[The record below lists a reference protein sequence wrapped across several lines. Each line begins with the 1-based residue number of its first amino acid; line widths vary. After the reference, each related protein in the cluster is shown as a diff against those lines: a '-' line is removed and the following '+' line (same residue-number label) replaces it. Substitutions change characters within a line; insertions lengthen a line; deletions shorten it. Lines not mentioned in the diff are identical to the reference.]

1 MSDLTSVIDAE
12 IHNRVLSTHLL
23 HADALVSAAYE
34 ACIAL
39 CESVLSGLE
48 DDVSR
53 GLTTALVITCV
64 TTVESLLTLARSH
77 VVSTLS
83 YMRPLDRCDPRLK
96 RSTEL
101 LMTRAALQLGSLRS
115 MLRSR
120 RYSLDADGL
129 RRLHRH
135 LQTARSDLLRHAE
148 AARQVAMDLLA
159 GGGGDDAWQE
169 ALAD

>member
-1 MSDLTSVIDAE
+1 MSDLACVLDAE
-12 IHNRVLSTHLL
+12 IHHRVLSTHLL
-23 HADALVSAAYE
+23 HADALVSATYE

-39 CESVLSGLE
+39 CEGVLSSLE
-48 DDVSR
+48 DDASR
-53 GLTTALVITCV
+53 GLAAALGITCV
-64 TTVESLLTLARSH
+64 TTVQSLLTLAHSH

-96 RSTEL
+96 RSAEL
-101 LMTRAALQLGSLRS
+101 LMTRAALQLGGLRS
-115 MLRSR
+115 LLRSR

-135 LQTARSDLLRHAE
+135 LQAARSDLLRHAE
-148 AARQVAMDLLA
+148 AARQVAMGLLA
-159 GGGGDDAWQE
+159 GGGEDDAWQE